1 MEDQGSLTDKIRAIV
16 ITRQTVVAN
25 PGTPVTATKE
35 EMVRELQEKYPSF
48 SRFDIENT
56 FENLKMNEHLQTQEQ
71 EGGEEILV
79 FTEGFILG
87 E

>member
-1 MEDQGSLTDKIRAIV
+1 MENQGSLTDKIRAIV
-16 ITRQTVVAN
+16 ITKQTVVETPAA
-25 PGTPVTATKE
+25 PVTATKE

-48 SRFDIENT
+48 SKFEIENA
-56 FENLKMNEHLQTQEQ
+56 FEQLKIDAHLQEEEQ
-71 EGGEEILV
+71 EGKEVYV